1 MREKHRL
8 MVYENTLRAKCL
20 GLNHREKHRLMVYE
34 KKMLRAK

>member
-20 GLNHREKHRLMVYE
+20 GLHHEGETQTDGV
-34 KKMLRAK
+34 